1 MRERKITHFMLCHQF
16 GQYKGD
22 GKGGVIGGI
31 SNIFS
36 LLMDRIK

>member
-1 MRERKITHFMLCHQF
+1 MVSPQF
-16 GQYKGD
+16 GQYKG
-22 GKGGVIGGI
+22 GKGGLIGSL

>member
-1 MRERKITHFMLCHQF
+1 MDLFVHQF

-22 GKGGVIGGI
+22 GKGGAFASLRNVVA
-31 SNIFS
+31 